1 MKKIIL
7 GVLVVASVVSVS
19 VLGVQRIIEQK
30 RISDEVARLRDS
42 LYRARIL
49 ANRCQQSLAANTDA
63 LQRFDVRLDSMRARV
78 DSFEALDRRGVPV
91 AQYDDYMVILETYN
105 DSAGT
110 WEARERQLR
119 LQDAS
124 CRGVIDG
131 HNAVRD
137 SLETFLVEMS
147 VSTD

>member
-1 MKKIIL
+1 MKKVVI
-7 GVLVVASVVSVS
+7 GVLIVVSLASVT
-19 VLGVQRIIEQK
+19 VLGAQRILEQK

-63 LQRFDVRLDSMRARV
+63 LQRFDARLDSMRASV

-91 AQYDDYMVILETYN
+91 AQYDDYLATLEMYN

-137 SLETFLVEMS
+137 SLEHFLADMS
-147 VSTD
+147 SSD